1 MSDVFDTWKQL
12 SFGGIEFPFT
22 DITIRGSQRFHLHEY
37 IKRPGGEVEKLAR
50 KAYEISVRCEFMDP
64 IIPIHSFSRYMDL
77 YPGKLSRLLSLC
89 EEGNTQ
95 DLFLPPMG
103 KSLRCKAT
111 NWTRSITA
119 AKRSGEAVEFS
130 FLEDSTEAFQ
140 IQNII
145 GAQSASVW
153 PQAVTV
159 QTEVESLGDI
169 DAKSALER
177 LMDAVTKWL
186 DTIDRLNEDFEYQSA
201 RVDEVVARCSALA
214 AVPAMGMALAATANR
229 QLVRLWAT
237 AVRVRDAQA
246 SASRPLLG
254 FMVPRAG
261 MSIVDVAFSL
271 YQSPANVVD
280 LLRLNS
286 FDDAMSLPLNL
297 PIRYRAA
304 A

>member
-1 MSDVFDTWKQL
+1 
-12 SFGGIEFPFT
+12 
-22 DITIRGSQRFHLHEY
+22 
-37 IKRPGGEVEKLAR
+37 
-50 KAYEISVRCEFMDP
+50 MDP

-77 YPGKLSRLLSLC
+77 YPGKLSRFS
-89 EEGNTQ
+89 
-95 DLFLPPMG
+95 
-103 KSLRCKAT
+103 
-111 NWTRSITA
+111 RS
-119 AKRSGEAVEFS
+119 AKRTPGPLSASDGQACAARQPTGRARSRPRSAPARRSVFP
-130 FLEDSTEAFQ
+130 FLEDPTGGIPDPEHHRRTERVRVA
-140 IQNII
+140 
-145 GAQSASVW
+145 
-153 PQAVTV
+153 QAVTV

-169 DAKSALER
+169 DAKSAALER

-214 AVPAMGMALAATANR
+214 AVPATGMALAATANR
-229 QLVRLWAT
+229 HLVRLWAT

-280 LLRLNS
+280 LLPS
-286 FDDAMSLPLNL
+286 Q
-297 PIRYRAA
+297 
-304 A
+304 